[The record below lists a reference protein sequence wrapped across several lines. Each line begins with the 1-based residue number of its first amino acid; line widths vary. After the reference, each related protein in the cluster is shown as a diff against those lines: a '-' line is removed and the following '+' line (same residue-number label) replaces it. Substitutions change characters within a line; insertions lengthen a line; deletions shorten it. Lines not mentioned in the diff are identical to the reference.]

1 MARAILEGIAVE
13 MKESLDL
20 VEALCG
26 RVGSVS
32 VSGGLTRSD
41 LFNQIQSDVFERP
54 VVRFKN
60 REATSLGAW
69 IAGAVA
75 CGLDAGY
82 TAAFK
87 RALDR
92 GSSVS
97 YLPDPANL
105 PVYERQCRRARELYK
120 ALAARD
126 FRENIA

>member
-32 VSGGLTRSD
+32 VFVGGCSTRSD

-60 REATSLGAW
+60 SEATSLGAW
-69 IAGAVA
+69 TSRSG
-75 CGLDAGY
+75 GL
-82 TAAFK
+82 
-87 RALDR
+87 R
-92 GSSVS
+92 S
-97 YLPDPANL
+97 
-105 PVYERQCRRARELYK
+105 
-120 ALAARD
+120 
-126 FRENIA
+126 